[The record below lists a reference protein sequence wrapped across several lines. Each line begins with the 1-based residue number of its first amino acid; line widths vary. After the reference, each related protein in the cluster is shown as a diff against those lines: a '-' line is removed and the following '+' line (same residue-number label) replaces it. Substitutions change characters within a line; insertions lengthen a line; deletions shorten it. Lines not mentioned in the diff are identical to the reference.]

1 MLVAIA
7 LAVAAVTTAI
17 AVFIDWLPEQA
28 SEERQGIDFVL
39 WLTIGI
45 CIAVFAVVAA
55 ISVYAGLKF
64 RVRPDDDSDGPP
76 IHGHTGIEIA
86 WTAVPTALVTIIAV
100 ASAIVLA
107 QNDRTGDNPLR
118 VNVLAQ
124 QFAWSFEYPNNGGVT
139 SPNLYLPVDRST
151 KLYLTTRENDVIHS
165 FWVPEFGQKQ
175 DVVPG
180 IVTTLVITPTKEGEY
195 RLICTELCGLGHAL
209 MRSKSV
215 VVSQSEFEQW
225 VRGRARG
232 GQTGTGGEAGD
243 GEEGGGE
250 VEQLFVSSCGGC
262 HTLTKAQTEGNV
274 GPNLDELQRGAAAV
288 ENQIRH
294 GGGGMPAFEGQL
306 SDAQI
311 ESLVQYLTGS
321 DE

>member
-1 MLVAIA
+1 MLVVIA
-7 LAVAAVTTAI
+7 LVVAAATTAI

-28 SEERQGIDFVL
+28 SEERVGIDFVL

-45 CIAVFAVVAA
+45 CIGVFAVVAA
-55 ISVYAGLKF
+55 ISIYAGLKF

-76 IHGHTGIEIA
+76 IHGHTGIEIL
-86 WTAVPTALVTIIAV
+86 WTAVPTVLVTIIAI

-107 QNDRTGDNPLR
+107 QNDRASGTPLR

-124 QFAWSFEYPNNGGVT
+124 QFAWSFEYPNDGGVT

-151 KLYLTTRENDVIHS
+151 KLYLTTTRENEVIHS

-195 RLICTELCGLGHAL
+195 RLICTELCGPGHGL
-209 MRSKSV
+209 MRSRAI
-215 VVSQSEFEQW
+215 VVSPGEFEQW
-225 VRGRARG
+225 LRRQAQRDRGA
-232 GQTGTGGEAGD
+232 GGE
-243 GEEGGGE
+243 GGE
-250 VEQLFVSSCGGC
+250 GEQDVEQLFVSNCGSC
-262 HTLTKAQTEGNV
+262 HTLTKAQTEGTV
-274 GPNLDELQRGAAAV
+274 GPPLDEIQRTRDAV
-288 ENQIRH
+288 ANQIRR

-306 SDAQI
+306 SDEQI
-311 ESLVQYLTGS
+311 DALVQYLTEPGP
-321 DE
+321 